1 MRLHS
6 IVLKDIFR
14 RKTKLLVGVLGVI
27 IAASAIV
34 AVITTFT
41 AASDSLYEES
51 SKFGANIIIRPE
63 TNSIP
68 LIEGSTTVGS
78 ISTGENYIDES
89 KLPDIYTIENS
100 ANLAVVA
107 PRLYGIAKIGNSSL
121 SSSLSTSSS
130 IIVMGVDPEQEP
142 IIKQWWKLDGRWIS
156 GEAGRR
162 MEVMLGSDIAKPL
175 GLAAGSTI
183 MLTNGNNSVDA
194 DVVAVIETTGGSE
207 DGYVITS
214 LKTAQYLFDN
224 EGKISSIEVRA
235 LCNDCPVE
243 EMSRQIEGALPNV
256 EARAMS
262 QIVQSEMA
270 LIKRTQSSAMAVSII
285 TLLVSALTVASTML
299 ASVNEKL
306 KEIGIMRAVGA
317 SDRQIVSML
326 LFEGAIIG
334 AIGGSLGFVLGTLV
348 SFVAAPLLLSVT
360 PSPIWILLPG
370 AAGVSIAVGMIASVI
385 PAKRALSIDPAEVLR
400 SV

>member
-1 MRLHS
+1 
-6 IVLKDIFR
+6 
-14 RKTKLLVGVLGVI
+14 LVGVLGVV

-41 AASDSLYEES
+41 AATDSLYDES
-51 SKFGANIIIRPE
+51 GKFGANIIIRPQ

-68 LIEGSTTVGS
+68 LIEGSTMVGS

-89 KLPDIYTIENS
+89 KLPNIYTIENS
-100 ANLAVVA
+100 ANLAVVS
-107 PRLYGIAKIGNSSL
+107 PRLYGIANIGI
-121 SSSLSTSSS
+121 SSSSPVIL
-130 IIVMGVDPEQEP
+130 MGVDPKEEP
-142 IIKQWWKLDGRWIS
+142 KIKAWWKLDGRWIS
-156 GEAGRR
+156 AEDGERT
-162 MEVMLGSDIAKPL
+162 EVMLGSDIAKPL
-175 GLAAGSTI
+175 GLVAGSTI
-183 MLTNGNNSVDA
+183 TLTNGNNSVDG
-194 DVVAVIETTGGSE
+194 DVVAVIETAGGSE
-207 DGYVITS
+207 DGYIITS

-243 EMSRQIEGALPNV
+243 EMSRQIETALPNV

-262 QIVQSEMA
+262 QIVLSEMA
-270 LIKRTQSSAMAVSII
+270 LIKRTRSSAMAVSII

-317 SDRQIVSML
+317 SDIQIVSML

-334 AIGGSLGFVLGTLV
+334 AIGGSVGFVLGTLV
-348 SFVAAPLLLSVT
+348 SFVTAPLLLSVT
-360 PSPIWILLPG
+360 PSPIWILLPA
-370 AAGVSIAVGMIASVI
+370 AAGVSITVGMVASVI
-385 PAKRALSIDPAEVLR
+385 PAKRAVSIDPAEVLR

>member
-1 MRLHS
+1 VRLHS

-14 RKTKLLVGVLGVI
+14 RRTKLLVGVLGVV

-41 AASDSLYEES
+41 AATDSLYDES
-51 SKFGANIIIRPE
+51 SKFGANIIIRPQ

-89 KLPDIYTIENS
+89 KLPNIYTIENS
-100 ANLAVVA
+100 ANLAVVS
-107 PRLYGIAKIGNSSL
+107 PRLYGIANIGISSPSPVIL
-121 SSSLSTSSS
+121 
-130 IIVMGVDPEQEP
+130 MGVDPKKEP
-142 IIKQWWKLDGRWIS
+142 KIKAWWKLDGRWIS
-156 GEAGRR
+156 AEDGERT
-162 MEVMLGSDIAKPL
+162 EVMLGSDIAKPL
-175 GLAAGSTI
+175 GLVVGSTI
-183 MLTNGNNSVDA
+183 TLTNGNNSVDG

-207 DGYVITS
+207 DGYIITS

-243 EMSRQIEGALPNV
+243 EMSRQIEAALLNV

-262 QIVQSEMA
+262 QIVLSEMA

-317 SDRQIVSML
+317 SDIQIVSML

-334 AIGGSLGFVLGTLV
+334 AIGGSVGFVLGTLV

-360 PSPIWILLPG
+360 PSPIWILLPA
-370 AAGVSIAVGMIASVI
+370 AAGVSIAVGMVASVI
-385 PAKRALSIDPAEVLR
+385 PAKRAVSIDPAEVLR